1 MKVLIIGTGK
11 IGGYAAFSLL
21 KSKRVQKL
29 VIVGSSLLK
38 TSGICQD
45 LKDAYPHK
53 SIETIQLNQIDDETF
68 DLTIL
73 AFSTLKWNPGIDVN
87 DRLIEAKANIGVLD
101 EINKD
106 IGFERLGTI
115 VVVSNPVDILTTY
128 IASKSEQAN
137 VIGFGLSIDE
147 KRITRVVNGLFKK
160 EYAKV
165 PCIGEHGVSIVPL
178 LSQLLPESDCEEAL
192 YDKIKKLSFEATS
205 TIIRNVSIPVYGPL
219 SEIEVL
225 LETIINKESKVISA
239 SYFLNDPLFGE
250 SRVAVGLP
258 VEFDKGKIAG
268 YQLPEI
274 SETEAQMF
282 KKSVSLIKQNYSSI
296 IG

>member
-53 SIETIQLNQIDDETF
+53 RIETIQLNQIDDETF

-87 DRLIEAKANIGVLD
+87 DRLIEAKSNIAVLD

-115 VVVSNPVDILTTY
+115 IVVSNPVDILTTY
-128 IASKSEQAN
+128 IASRSELAN

-147 KRITRVVNGLFKK
+147 KRITQVVNKLFNKD
-160 EYAKV
+160 YSRV
-165 PCIGEHGVSIVPL
+165 PCIGEHGISIVPL
-178 LSQLLPESDCEEAL
+178 LNRLSSREYDAAL
-192 YDKIKKLSFEATS
+192 YDKVKKLSFEATS
-205 TIIRNVSIPVYGPL
+205 TIIRNVSIPVFGPL

-225 LETIINKESKVISA
+225 LDALINEEKKSISA
-239 SYFLNDPLFGE
+239 SYFLREPLLGE
-250 SRVAVGLP
+250 SGVAVGLP
-258 VEFDKGKIAG
+258 VKFEKGKIAG

-274 SETEAQMF
+274 SESEAQMF
-282 KKSVSLIKQNYSSI
+282 KKSVSYIKHNYNSI
-296 IG
+296 VG

>member
-1 MKVLIIGTGK
+1 MKILIIGTGK
-11 IGGYAAFSLL
+11 IGGYAAYSLL
-21 KSKRVQKL
+21 KNDRVEKL
-29 VIVGSSLLK
+29 VIAGSNLLK

-45 LKDAYPHK
+45 LRDAYPK
-53 SIETIQLNQIDDETF
+53 RNIETVQLSQVNETF

-73 AFSTLKWNPGIDVN
+73 SFSTLKWNPGIDIN

-128 IASKSEQAN
+128 IASKWEKAN

-147 KRITRVVNGLFKK
+147 KRITRVVNDLFKK
-160 EYAKV
+160 DYSRV
-165 PCIGEHGVSIVPL
+165 PCIGEHGVSIIPL
-178 LSQLLPESDCEEAL
+178 LSQLQMDCEEAM
-192 YDKIKKLSFEATS
+192 YDKIKKRSFEATS

-225 LETIINKESKVISA
+225 LETIINEESKVISA
-239 SYFLNDPLFGE
+239 GYFLNDPLFGE
-250 SRVAVGLP
+250 SGVAIGLP
-258 VEFDKGKIAG
+258 VRFDKGKIAG
-268 YQLPEI
+268 HDLPEI
-274 SETEAQMF
+274 SMTETQLF
-282 KKSVSLIKQNYSSI
+282 KKSVNHIKQNYNTLV
-296 IG
+296 G